1 MDNAP
6 YITSPRVAYPLL
18 GVLSF
23 GLMAGRSLLPGRALW
38 GIHTAVILVCN
49 LWTLALA
56 LRRGQAVPSER
67 TGWRCFAGGVAVAFL
82 GNLLWLSLHFAPGQ
96 AVLWRLMVF
105 GTTPAA
111 GLLMALGVWH
121 WPWRGREGT
130 ASSLYLLGSLVF
142 CLSFLLLPWIKGVW
156 SPLLQGQPPM
166 RILLV
171 TLSSRLILVGGLA
184 SFLVAEEPRRLRG
197 PLGWLLLNCCLLFL
211 QVTFVYQG
219 VSRIDLAVGSPW
231 LALTPLITGALLM
244 VPCSPRP
251 VEAPA
256 TGSGAVPSLVSGCMV
271 HLPFLMASTLI
282 VVATIGG
289 NPPGPA
295 VLLVFLLMTAALV
308 LRQFLLQEQLAA
320 SHRDMEARV
329 LLRTR
334 ELESLQDVVLLN
346 ERLNAVVV
354 LGAGLVHD
362 LNKGL
367 GSILS
372 AAEVLQMELERRM
385 KVSGFA
391 VEAIIQAVERSAILS
406 SRVMDFSRRLQEDG
420 EVRDL
425 RRELAALE
433 GLLKLLVPC
442 GIHLLLLPGQEP
454 APVRIHTEDLKQ
466 ILLNLVANAR
476 DALPEGG
483 TIRVAVG
490 RQISTG
496 ETFLDVE
503 DTGTGISPEHR
514 ASLFEPFFTT
524 KGAGTATGLGLASVK
539 ILLDKAQ
546 GRVEVSTELGTGTR
560 FRLLF
565 PAPAAPA
572 A

>member
-1 MDNAP
+1 
-6 YITSPRVAYPLL
+6 
-18 GVLSF
+18 
-23 GLMAGRSLLPGRALW
+23 
-38 GIHTAVILVCN
+38 
-49 LWTLALA
+49 
-56 LRRGQAVPSER
+56 
-67 TGWRCFAGGVAVAFL
+67 
-82 GNLLWLSLHFAPGQ
+82 
-96 AVLWRLMVF
+96 
-105 GTTPAA
+105 
-111 GLLMALGVWH
+111 
-121 WPWRGREGT
+121 
-130 ASSLYLLGSLVF
+130 
-142 CLSFLLLPWIKGVW
+142 
-156 SPLLQGQPPM
+156 M

-184 SFLVAEEPRRLRG
+184 SFLATEDPRRLRG
-197 PLGWLLLNCCLLFL
+197 PLGWLLVNCSLLFL
-211 QVTFVYQG
+211 QVTFVYHG
-219 VSRIDLAVGSPW
+219 LNRMDLAFHSPW
-231 LALTPLITGALLM
+231 LGLTPLITGALFM
-244 VPCSPRP
+244 VPFTAQP

-256 TGSGAVPSLVSGCMV
+256 SSGTRIPSCVSGLML
-271 HLPFLMASTLI
+271 HGPFLVATTLI
-282 VVATIGG
+282 VLATIRGK
-289 NPPGPA
+289 PPGA
-295 VLLVFLLMTAALV
+295 TVLLVFLPMTAALV
-308 LRQFLLQEQLAA
+308 LRQFLLQAELAA
-320 SHRDMEARV
+320 SHRHLEERV
-329 LLRTR
+329 ALRTQ